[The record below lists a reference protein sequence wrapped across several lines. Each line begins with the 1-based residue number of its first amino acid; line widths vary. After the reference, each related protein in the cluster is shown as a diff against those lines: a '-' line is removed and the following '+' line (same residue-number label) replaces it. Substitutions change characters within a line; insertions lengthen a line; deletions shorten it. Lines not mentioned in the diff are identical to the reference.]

1 MKWRPAEGLAAGL
14 AGIALAGALAMM
26 PAHAASERA
35 LFISLG
41 AAARAPVGWK
51 EFCVEYAPECDTVP
65 LAPTDVVLTSQ
76 DWNELVRTNE
86 WVNDAVKPLT
96 DVEHWGVAE
105 RWNYPDDGFGDCED
119 YVLLKRKLLM
129 QAGWPRQALLI
140 TVARDKQG
148 DGHAVLTVKTD
159 HGEFILDNQNPDVLL
174 WSQTEYRFV
183 KRQSQTD
190 PNVWIALGDPRP
202 APATATSR

>member
-1 MKWRPAEGLAAGL
+1 MWSSRPGRVTTMKWRPAEGLAAGL

-76 DWNELVRTNE
+76 DWNELVRINE
-86 WVNDAVKPLT
+86 WVND
-96 DVEHWGVAE
+96 
-105 RWNYPDDGFGDCED
+105 
-119 YVLLKRKLLM
+119 
-129 QAGWPRQALLI
+129 
-140 TVARDKQG
+140 TVNTTSVGASG
-148 DGHAVLTVKTD
+148 TVS
-159 HGEFILDNQNPDVLL
+159 HSGAY
-174 WSQTEYRFV
+174 S
-183 KRQSQTD
+183 
-190 PNVWIALGDPRP
+190 
-202 APATATSR
+202 

>member
-119 YVLLKRKLLM
+119 YVLLKRKVADRVPLRETAVADGPECLDRARRSTSGTRHRQLALNLLPAFPHHGSLPTSH
-129 QAGWPRQALLI
+129 QFCRIRAKRTFGGAADHRGATRL
-140 TVARDKQG
+140 TARP
-148 DGHAVLTVKTD
+148 T
-159 HGEFILDNQNPDVLL
+159 
-174 WSQTEYRFV
+174 
-183 KRQSQTD
+183 
-190 PNVWIALGDPRP
+190 
-202 APATATSR
+202 

>member
-51 EFCVEYAPECDTVP
+51 EFCVEYAPECDTAP

-76 DWNELVRTNE
+76 DWNELVRINE
-86 WVNDAVKPLT
+86 RVNDTVKPLT
-96 DVEHWGVAE
+96 DIEHWGVAE

-119 YVLLKRKLLM
+119 YVLLKR
-129 QAGWPRQALLI
+129 
-140 TVARDKQG
+140 
-148 DGHAVLTVKTD
+148 
-159 HGEFILDNQNPDVLL
+159 EFILDNQTADVLL

>member
-1 MKWRPAEGLAAGL
+1 MKWRLAEGIAVGL
-14 AGIALAGALAMM
+14 AGIALAGALAIV

-51 EFCVEYAPECDTVP
+51 EFCVEYAPECDTAP

-76 DWNELVRTNE
+76 DWNELVRINE
-86 WVNDAVKPLT
+86 RVNDTVKPLT
-96 DVEHWGVAE
+96 DIEHWGVAE

-140 TVARDKQG
+140 TVVRDKPG

-159 HGEFILDNQNPDVLL
+159 QGEFILDNQTADVLL
-174 WSQTEYRFV
+174 WSHTEYRFV
-183 KRQSQTD
+183 KRQSETD
-190 PNVWIALGDPRP
+190 PNVWIALGDSRP
-202 APATATSR
+202 APATASSR